1 MRGVFILN
9 MHLVD
14 LDVSAVVLDLNL
26 GHRCSLFLF
35 YFDRFDALLRDGS
48 SKCEPGNKMCA
59 E

>member
-1 MRGVFILN
+1 

-26 GHRCSLFLF
+26 GHRFSLFLF